1 MSLELENSTEKAAK
15 DSEGGATEPSVENEV
30 DTEEGGDNL
39 QEYQLA
45 KDRTRRQIQPP
56 KRLED
61 YECDAADG
69 VDIYACYICDLPED
83 GMTEPSSWREAM
95 EDPDSDLWKEAASD
109 EMSSLKR
116 NGTWVLVDKPED
128 QKTIG
133 CKWVFK
139 RKPGIVEVEPPRYK
153 GRLVAKGYSQ
163 REGVDFQEIFAPVV
177 KHVSI
182 RYILSAVVHFNMELQ
197 QMDVKTAFLHGL
209 LDEKIY
215 MDQPEGFVD
224 KKNPQ
229 KVCLLKRSLYGLKQ
243 SPRQWNRRFDDFVR
257 AQGYTRSEYDQ
268 CVYFKKNSLGVY
280 VYMLLYVD
288 DILIASADKI
298 QVDRLKKVLSSE
310 FEMKDLGDAKKI
322 LVMEIHRNRETDELW
337 VSQESYLWKVL
348 SNFDMDQ
355 AKQVA
360 TPIGAH
366 FKLKSGTEKELK
378 DQAEYMSKIP
388 YQSAVGSV
396 MYAMVGT
403 TLDLAYAVGLISRF
417 MSKPLK
423 EHWQAVKWV
432 LRYIKGTVNTRLS
445 YKKKGEFV
453 IRGYTDSDYN
463 GDLDQRRSTSG
474 MVFTAGGNPIS
485 WRSSLQKVVALSTT
499 KAEYIA
505 LSDAVKE
512 GVWLKRFAE
521 ELGFPQDSVE
531 IFCDSQS
538 AIALSKNAV
547 YHEKTKHVATKYHFI
562 RDLIVAGEVQVLK
575 IATEYNPADIFTK
588 VLPVFKFREALRLLR
603 ISKN

>member
-1 MSLELENSTEKAAK
+1 M
-15 DSEGGATEPSVENEV
+15 
-30 DTEEGGDNL
+30 
-39 QEYQLA
+39 
-45 KDRTRRQIQPP
+45 
-56 KRLED
+56 
-61 YECDAADG
+61 
-69 VDIYACYICDLPED
+69 
-83 GMTEPSSWREAM
+83 MEPSSWREAM
-95 EDPDSDLWKEAASD
+95 EDPDSDIWREAAGD
-109 EMSSLKR
+109 EMVSIKK

-133 CKWVFK
+133 CKWVLK
-139 RKPGIVEVEPPRYK
+139 RKLGILGVEPPRHK

-182 RYILSAVVHFNMELQ
+182 RYILFAVVHFNMELQ

-209 LDEKIY
+209 LDETIY
-215 MDQPEGFVD
+215 MDKPEGFVD

-403 TLDLAYAVGLISRF
+403 RLDLAYAVGLISRF

-499 KAEYIA
+499 EAEYIA

-538 AIALSKNAV
+538 AIALSKNDV

-588 VLPVFKFREALRLLR
+588 VLPVFKFREALKLLR